1 MKHLQQNSSGIH
13 DLSNKERE
21 IYLKL
26 DAARLP
32 KHIAIIMDGNGRW
45 ANRRHLPRFVG
56 HRSGVQTVRGIVEA
70 AARIGLPYL
79 TLYAFSAENWKRRPQ
94 PEVDFLMQ
102 LLRQYLK
109 QEVPRLNRNNVR
121 LSYIGRIYELPEKVQ
136 ERLRWAEEATAGN
149 TGMVLT
155 LALNYGA
162 RTEIVDAFQSILNA
176 ARNNGGIDHLN
187 IDEELVGRHL
197 YGTLPD
203 PDLVIRT
210 SGELRVS
217 NFLLWQIAYAEI
229 YVTAKLWPDF
239 EGTDLLHA
247 IGDYQRR
254 ERRYGGLSA
263 QSNGNGNGKAH
274 EIKHLSNGHGV
285 NGSSSSANT
294 PSFQSDQ
301 KSVLT
306 R

>member
-1 MKHLQQNSSGIH
+1 MKHLQQNSGTL
-13 DLSNKERE
+13 DELSKKERE
-21 IYLKL
+21 IYSQL
-26 DAARLP
+26 DSARLP
-32 KHIAIIMDGNGRW
+32 GHIAIIMDGNGRW

-56 HRSGVQTVRGIVEA
+56 HRSGVQTVRGVVET

-79 TLYAFSAENWKRRPQ
+79 TLYAFSAENWKKRPQ
-94 PEVDFLMQ
+94 AEVEFLMQ

-121 LSYIGRIYELPEKVQ
+121 LTYIGRIHELPERVQ
-136 ERLRWAEEATAGN
+136 ERLAWAEQATAGN

-162 RTEIVDAFQSILNA
+162 RAEIVDAFRSIIEA
-176 ARNNGGIDHLN
+176 ARNNGGIDHLH
-187 IDEELVGRHL
+187 IDEELVNRHL

-229 YVTAKLWPDF
+229 YVTEKLWPDF
-239 EGTDLLHA
+239 QGVDLLHA
-247 IGDYQRR
+247 IADYQRR
-254 ERRYGGLSA
+254 DRRYGGLNGDVGTRA
-263 QSNGNGNGKAH
+263 QLTLGQRRLSRSSNGQHHNASH
-274 EIKHLSNGHGV
+274 EPDPEAV
-285 NGSSSSANT
+285 D
-294 PSFQSDQ
+294 PER
-301 KSVLT
+301 VLI

>member
-1 MKHLQQNSSGIH
+1 MKHLQQNSGNL
-13 DLSNKERE
+13 DELSAKERD
-21 IYLKL
+21 IYARL

-32 KHIAIIMDGNGRW
+32 RHIAIIMDGNGRW

-56 HRSGVQTVRGIVEA
+56 HRSGVQTVRGVVETG
-70 AARIGLPYL
+70 ARIGLQYL
-79 TLYAFSAENWKRRPQ
+79 TLYAFSAENWKKRPKA
-94 PEVDFLMQ
+94 EVDFLMQ

-121 LSYIGRIYELPEKVQ
+121 LTYIGRIHELPDNVQ
-136 ERLRWAEEATAGN
+136 ERLKWAEEATAGN

-162 RTEIVDAFQSILNA
+162 RTEIVDAFRSILNA
-176 ARNNGGIDHLN
+176 ARNNGGIDHVN
-187 IDEELVGRHL
+187 IDEDLVSRHL

-229 YVTAKLWPDF
+229 YVIDKLWPDF

-247 IGDYQRR
+247 IADYQRR
-254 ERRYGGLSA
+254 ERRYGGLSHPA
-263 QSNGNGNGKAH
+263 NGNGGHRARN
-274 EIKHLSNGHGV
+274 HLRHSTEEE
-285 NGSSSSANT
+285 A
-294 PSFQSDQ
+294 Q
-301 KSVLT
+301 VLVG
-306 R
+306 RK

>member
-1 MKHLQQNSSGIH
+1 MKHLPQNSIH
-13 DLSNKERE
+13 ELSSKERE
-21 IYLKL
+21 IYSLL
-26 DAARLP
+26 DPRRLP
-32 KHIAIIMDGNGRW
+32 HHIAIIMDGNGRW

-56 HRSGVQTVRGIVEA
+56 HRSGVQTVRGVVET
-70 AARIGLPYL
+70 AARIGLQYL

-94 PEVDFLMQ
+94 TEVDFLMQ

-121 LSYIGRIYELPEKVQ
+121 LTYIGRIHELPEKVQ
-136 ERLRWAEEATAGN
+136 ERLQWAEEATAGN

-162 RTEIVDAFQSILNA
+162 RTEIVDAFRSIINA
-176 ARNNGGIDHLN
+176 ARNNGGIDHLHV
-187 IDEELVGRHL
+187 DEELVSRHL
-197 YGTLPD
+197 YGSLPD

-229 YVTAKLWPDF
+229 YVTDKLWPDF

-247 IGDYQRR
+247 IADYQRR
-254 ERRYGGLSA
+254 ERRYGGLNH
-263 QSNGNGNGKAH
+263 QSNGTH
-274 EIKHLSNGHGV
+274 
-285 NGSSSSANT
+285 SSREEARQDT
-294 PSFQSDQ
+294 EEAP
-301 KSVLT
+301 VLAG
-306 R
+306 RK

>member
-1 MKHLQQNSSGIH
+1 MKHLQQNSGNL
-13 DLSNKERE
+13 DKLSAKERE
-21 IYLKL
+21 VYARL

-32 KHIAIIMDGNGRW
+32 RHIAIIMDGNGRW

-56 HRSGVQTVRGIVEA
+56 HRSGVQTVRGVVET
-70 AARIGLPYL
+70 AARIGLQYL
-79 TLYAFSAENWKRRPQ
+79 TLYAFSAENWKKRPQ
-94 PEVDFLMQ
+94 TEVDFLMQ

-121 LSYIGRIYELPEKVQ
+121 LTYIGRIHELPENVQ
-136 ERLRWAEEATAGN
+136 ERLKWAEEATAAN

-162 RTEIVDAFQSILNA
+162 RTEIVDAFRSILDA
-176 ARNNGGIDHLN
+176 ARNNGGIDHVN
-187 IDEELVGRHL
+187 IDEDLVSRHL

-229 YVTAKLWPDF
+229 YVTDKLWPDF

-254 ERRYGGLSA
+254 ERRYGGLNHK
-263 QSNGNGNGKAH
+263 SNG
-274 EIKHLSNGHGV
+274 IP
-285 NGSSSSANT
+285 SSREDARQEREEA
-294 PSFQSDQ
+294 P
-301 KSVLT
+301 VLAG
-306 R
+306 RK

>member
-1 MKHLQQNSSGIH
+1 MKHLQQNSGNL
-13 DLSNKERE
+13 DELSAKERD
-21 IYLKL
+21 IYARL

-32 KHIAIIMDGNGRW
+32 RHIAIIMDGNGRW

-56 HRSGVQTVRGIVEA
+56 HRSGVQTVRGVVETG
-70 AARIGLPYL
+70 ARIGLQYL
-79 TLYAFSAENWKRRPQ
+79 TLYAFSAENWKKRPKA
-94 PEVDFLMQ
+94 EVDFLMQ

-121 LSYIGRIYELPEKVQ
+121 LTYIGRIYELPDNVQ
-136 ERLRWAEEATAGN
+136 ERLKWAEEATAGN

-162 RTEIVDAFQSILNA
+162 RTEIVDAFRSILSA
-176 ARNNGGIDHLN
+176 ARNNGGIDHVN
-187 IDEELVGRHL
+187 IDEDLVSRHL

-229 YVTAKLWPDF
+229 YVIDKLWPDF

-247 IGDYQRR
+247 IADYQRR
-254 ERRYGGLSA
+254 ERRYGGLSHPA
-263 QSNGNGNGKAH
+263 NGNG
-274 EIKHLSNGHGV
+274 GHAAR
-285 NGSSSSANT
+285 NDLRHSAEEED
-294 PSFQSDQ
+294 P
-301 KSVLT
+301 VLVG
-306 R
+306 RK

>member
-1 MKHLQQNSSGIH
+1 MKHLQPNSSSIQ
-13 DLSNKERE
+13 DLSDKERE
-21 IYLKL
+21 IYLRL
-26 DAARLP
+26 DADRFP
-32 KHIAIIMDGNGRW
+32 RHIAIIMDGNGRW

-56 HRSGVQTVRGIVEA
+56 HRSGVQTVRGVVET

-94 PEVDFLMQ
+94 AEVDFLMQ

-121 LSYIGRIYELPEKVQ
+121 LTYIGRICQLPEKVQ

-162 RTEIVDAFQSILNA
+162 RTEIVDAFRSIINA

-187 IDEELVGRHL
+187 IDEDLVGRHL
-197 YGTLPD
+197 YGSLPD

-239 EGTDLLHA
+239 EGIDLLHA
-247 IGDYQRR
+247 ITDYQRR
-254 ERRYGGLSA
+254 ERRYGGLGA
-263 QSNGNGNGKAH
+263 KPNGTAH
-274 EIKHLSNGHGV
+274 RVGHLSNGHGT
-285 NGSSSSANT
+285 NGNSNSAHSSAHH
-294 PSFQSDQ
+294 SDH
-301 KSVLT
+301 KPVLT

>member
-1 MKHLQQNSSGIH
+1 MKHLQQNSGNL
-13 DLSNKERE
+13 DELSAKERE
-21 IYLKL
+21 MY
-26 DAARLP
+26 ARLDVVRLP
-32 KHIAIIMDGNGRW
+32 RHIAIIMDGNGRW

-56 HRSGVQTVRGIVEA
+56 HRSGVQTVRGVVET
-70 AARIGLPYL
+70 AARIGLQYL
-79 TLYAFSAENWKRRPQ
+79 TLYAFSAENWKKRPQ
-94 PEVDFLMQ
+94 TEVDFLMR

-121 LSYIGRIYELPEKVQ
+121 LTYIGRIHELPENVL
-136 ERLRWAEEATAGN
+136 ERLKWAEEATAGN

-162 RTEIVDAFQSILNA
+162 RTEIVDAFRSILDA
-176 ARNNGGIDHLN
+176 ARNNGGIDHVN
-187 IDEELVGRHL
+187 IDEDLVSRHL

-229 YVTAKLWPDF
+229 YVTDKLWPDF

-247 IGDYQRR
+247 IADYQRR
-254 ERRYGGLSA
+254 ERRYGGLNH
-263 QSNGNGNGKAH
+263 QSNGNGAH
-274 EIKHLSNGHGV
+274 
-285 NGSSSSANT
+285 SSRGEVRQERKEA
-294 PSFQSDQ
+294 P
-301 KSVLT
+301 VLAA
-306 R
+306 RK